1 LKDLLK
7 RIFGDPIN
15 AQKLFK
21 FTSVFE
27 YETSGFKILLPVE
40 KQTSTK
46 ILKEFPAHY
55 EMNLNKTLGDN
66 LKWKEIFEFPVFE
79 VVLNS
84 EIENFSIVSVE
95 QIKEIQKEVQVE
107 IGKVIKSL
115 PRKFG
120 KNKETE
126 HHHHNQHKRK
136 EYPNKFNP
144 NQKYKK
150 RE

>member
-1 LKDLLK
+1 MKDLLK
-7 RIFGDPIN
+7 RIFDDPIH
-15 AQKLFK
+15 AQTLFK

-27 YETSGFKILLPVE
+27 YDTSGFKVLLPVE

-46 ILKEFPAHY
+46 VIKEFPAYY

-66 LKWKEIFEFPVFE
+66 LKWKEIFEYPVFE

-84 EIENFSIVSVE
+84 DLENFSIVSVE
-95 QIKEIQKEVQVE
+95 QTKEIQKEVQVE

-126 HHHHNQHKRK
+126 HHHNQHKRK
-136 EYPNKFNP
+136 DYPNKFNP
-144 NQKYKK
+144 NHKYKK